1 MTMLTPAK
9 FEDEMKK
16 LMETKDLEG
25 RHKAADELMCKA
37 LSDNGYEVG
46 VKVFEEM
53 EKWYS

>member
-16 LMETKDLEG
+16 LLDTKDLEL
-25 RHKAADELMCKA
+25 RHKAADRLMCKA